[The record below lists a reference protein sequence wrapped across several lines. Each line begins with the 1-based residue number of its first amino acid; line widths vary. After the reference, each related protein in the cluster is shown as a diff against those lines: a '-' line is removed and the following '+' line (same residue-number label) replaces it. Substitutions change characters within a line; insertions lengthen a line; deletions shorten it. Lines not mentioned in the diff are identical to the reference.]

1 MAGYDVACGYL
12 SFAQKWKELKEEP
25 TGTKKPTV
33 ILLSCCFAVGEKF
46 PKGVGNMIVY
56 WLKMGNATCDETQS
70 PHVKYNETALLKSM
84 WMALDGQSHDF

>member
-56 WLKMGNATCDETQS
+56 
-70 PHVKYNETALLKSM
+70 
-84 WMALDGQSHDF
+84 